1 MNKIKKAK
9 ELKTIKVLGQIKKA
23 SMIIKS
29 NIFLYAYKNNTSY
42 VLKHGGKEAFI

>member
-1 MNKIKKAK
+1 
-9 ELKTIKVLGQIKKA
+9 
-23 SMIIKS
+23 MIIKS